1 MEDESKKFS
10 SRLIF
15 IVNYYFFLRWM
26 LVWIFAGF
34 CQENSFLRLSIQVY
48 TYEQFACS
56 DIKFINETSP
66 KGDSFHCNFIKKK
79 QIAQLIGIQ
88 PNHTE
93 KI

>member
-15 IVNYYFFLRWM
+15 IVHYYFFLRWM

-48 TYEQFACS
+48 TY
-56 DIKFINETSP
+56 
-66 KGDSFHCNFIKKK
+66 
-79 QIAQLIGIQ
+79 
-88 PNHTE
+88 
-93 KI
+93 